1 MRKNNK
7 FKWLGG
13 ILSTLTLLVVLIVVC
28 SKDIQNFV
36 TIRYL
41 NLKTTNKL
49 EIKEN
54 NSYMDWII
62 QKKTYNQFVK
72 ILNDHP
78 QVVTL
83 IERDVFGSVD
93 DNLITEL
100 AYSIRKGKLSTK
112 LSLKK

>member
-1 MRKNNK
+1 MKKKN
-7 FKWLGG
+7 KWTGTF
-13 ILSTLTLLVVLIVVC
+13 LSGLMLLVVLTVVC

-41 NLKTTNKL
+41 NLKAADKL
-49 EIKEN
+49 ETQDNN

-62 QKKTYNQFVK
+62 QKKNYNQFVK

-93 DNLITEL
+93 DNLMTRL
-100 AYSIRKGKLSTK
+100 AYSIRKGKINTK
-112 LSLKK
+112 ILLKR

>member
-1 MRKNNK
+1 MKNRI
-7 FKWLGG
+7 KWIGTF
-13 ILSTLTLLVVLIVVC
+13 LSVLTLLVVLTVAC

-41 NLKTTNKL
+41 NLKTTDKL
-49 EIKEN
+49 EVKKN
-54 NSYMDWII
+54 TSYMDWII

-93 DNLITEL
+93 DNLITKL
-100 AYSIRKGKLSTK
+100 AYSIRKEKLNTK
-112 LSLKK
+112 ILLKR

>member
-1 MRKNNK
+1 MKKRI
-7 FKWLGG
+7 KWIGTF
-13 ILSTLTLLVVLIVVC
+13 LSCLILLVVLTVVC

-41 NLKTTNKL
+41 NLKATDRLKV
-49 EIKEN
+49 KEN

-78 QVVTL
+78 QIVTL
-83 IERDVFGSVD
+83 IERDVFGSVN
-93 DNLITEL
+93 DNLMTKL
-100 AYSIRKGKLSTK
+100 AYSIRKGKINTK
-112 LSLKK
+112 ISLKR

>member
-1 MRKNNK
+1 MKNRI
-7 FKWLGG
+7 KWIGTFF
-13 ILSTLTLLVVLIVVC
+13 SVLTLLVVLTVAC
-28 SKDIQNFV
+28 SKNIQNFI

-41 NLKTTNKL
+41 NLKTTDKL
-49 EIKEN
+49 ETQDN
-54 NSYMDWII
+54 NSYMNWII

-72 ILNDHP
+72 ILNDYP
-78 QVVTL
+78 QIVTL
-83 IERDVFGSVD
+83 IERDVFGSVN

>member
-1 MRKNNK
+1 MKKRI
-7 FKWLGG
+7 KWTGTF
-13 ILSTLTLLVVLIVVC
+13 LSGLILLVVLTVIC

-41 NLKTTNKL
+41 NLKAADKL
-49 EIKEN
+49 EIQDN
-54 NSYMDWII
+54 NSYMNWVI
-62 QKKTYNQFVK
+62 QKKNYNQFVK

-93 DNLITEL
+93 DNLMTRL
-100 AYSIRKGKLSTK
+100 AYSIRKGKINTK
-112 LSLKK
+112 ILLKR

>member
-1 MRKNNK
+1 MKKRI
-7 FKWLGG
+7 KWVGTFLSGL
-13 ILSTLTLLVVLIVVC
+13 ILLIVLTVVC

-41 NLKTTNKL
+41 NLKATDKL
-49 EIKEN
+49 KVKEN

-83 IERDVFGSVD
+83 IERDVFGSVN
-93 DNLITEL
+93 DNLITKL
-100 AYSIRKGKLSTK
+100 AYSIRKGKINTK
-112 LSLKK
+112 ISLKR